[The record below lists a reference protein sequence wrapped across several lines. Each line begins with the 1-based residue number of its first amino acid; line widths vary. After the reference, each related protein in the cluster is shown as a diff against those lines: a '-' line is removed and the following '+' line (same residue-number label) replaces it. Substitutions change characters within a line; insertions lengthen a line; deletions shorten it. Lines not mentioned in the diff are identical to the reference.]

1 MSNLIP
7 TKDEVYAIDMMAKH
21 AVSSSLCKDKGDYSN
36 MFAIG
41 MYAREL
47 GLPVMQCLFGGM
59 TIINSR
65 ITLSAQIMSLM
76 IRQKGHKIEQ
86 VKSDDEIC
94 TLKGIRTDT
103 GQEMEVSFSVEDAKK
118 AQLTGKDNWKKYPAD
133 MCFARALSRLARR
146 LFSDVIGS
154 SYVEGEIQEEEPK
167 TINIPVEQPKQS
179 LTDEQVHELFSEK
192 TADMNQI
199 DLGLVMSG
207 YLFENGGNSL
217 EFKKKWLENPGR
229 GMKYFLEN
237 LARFKEASDLPST

>member
-1 MSNLIP
+1 
-7 TKDEVYAIDMMAKH
+7 
-21 AVSSSLCKDKGDYSN
+21 
-36 MFAIG
+36 
-41 MYAREL
+41 
-47 GLPVMQCLFGGM
+47 
-59 TIINSR
+59 
-65 ITLSAQIMSLM
+65 MSLM

-94 TLKGIRTDT
+94 VLKGIRSDT

-118 AQLTGKDNWKKYPAD
+118 AQLAGKDNWKKYPAD

-192 TADMNQI
+192 TADMNQT

-207 YLFENGGNSL
+207 YLFESGGNSL
-217 EFKKKWLENPGR
+217 EFKKKWLENPVR
-229 GMKYFLEN
+229 GMKYFMEN
-237 LARFKEASDLPST
+237 LARFKEASDLPSG